1 VVIPPISVNELAAH
15 ETHVGLKGKCSGDWP
30 LMVWVHAADCSPT
43 HEVVEIGDRGR
54 LDAKSREKTWRSGP
68 SGPSSCRPP
77 GMGSGVAAVVPL
89 WP

>member
-1 VVIPPISVNELAAH
+1 VVIPPISANELAAH
-15 ETHVGLKGKCSGDWP
+15 ETHVGLKGKCSGDWR

-54 LDAKSREKTWRSGP
+54 LDAKSREEDVEERSIRAEQLQAAGN
-68 SGPSSCRPP
+68 GKRC
-77 GMGSGVAAVVPL
+77 GSLMRL